1 MLGCEN
7 YNLSGYG
14 RKLRVFAACAVISLI
29 YFPSLASADSGL
41 FLPLNRSSLMVLQS
55 PVKEVVIANP
65 DIVDVYA
72 HNQTY
77 LTFIGKTVGSTN
89 VRLFDASGKLLKD
102 FQISVG
108 YDLPA
113 IRKALKTFIP
123 DETIGVE
130 MVNTSVALTGQVRN
144 NSTTDRALKIVQ
156 DYIGSSKSGG
166 VSSSSSLSATGDSS
180 GGASQNSNIINMM
193 KLISG
198 QQVMLRVRVAEVN
211 RDALKRLGV
220 DPQIILAGG
229 NYSGVGALGTAI
241 TGITTGATDAWTLPP
256 DTYRGTFGGF
266 FQSNGN
272 HRVGAVINALERDGL
287 FKTLAEPN
295 LVAVSGESA
304 EFLAGGEVPIPIAS
318 NGGSGGASTVTVEY
332 KPYGVSVKFTPDVLS
347 ENRIRMLV
355 QPEVSDVTFA
365 QGVTVSGLPVPSI
378 ATRKVKTTVELAPGE
393 SFMIAGL
400 LKDQTKATIDQL
412 PGLKELPVLGALFRS
427 TEFQR
432 NESELVVSVTPYL
445 VDPLKNSDVKLP
457 TDNFKPA
464 SQMEMFFY
472 GVLGAVA
479 ADGKP
484 AARIPEFE
492 GPTGFMVD

>member
-1 MLGCEN
+1 MLGCAN
-7 YNLSGYG
+7 VNFRGFKGKARLF
-14 RKLRVFAACAVISLI
+14 VACAVLSSSLVLVS
-29 YFPSLASADSGL
+29 PASAGSGL
-41 FLPLNRSSLMVLQS
+41 FLPLNRSSLMVLKS

-89 VRLFDASGKLLKD
+89 IRLFDSGGKLLKD
-102 FQISVG
+102 FSVSVG

-123 DETIGVE
+123 NETIGVE
-130 MVNTSVALTGQVRN
+130 MVNTSIALTGQIRSN
-144 NSTTDRALKIVQ
+144 AATDKALKIVN
-156 DYIGSSKSGG
+156 DYIGSDKSSGSSA
-166 VSSSSSLSATGDSS
+166 SSSASSDSA
-180 GGASQNSNIINMM
+180 NSYPKIINMM

-211 RDALKRLGV
+211 RDALKRLGI
-220 DPQIILAGG
+220 DPQIISGKG
-229 NYSGVGALGTAI
+229 NFGITGALGSSIA
-241 TGITTGATDAWTLPP
+241 GITAGSTSTWTTNA
-256 DTYRGTFGGF
+256 DNYRGTMFTGWS
-266 FQSNGN
+266 SNPS
-272 HRVGAVINALERDGL
+272 HSVGAAVNALERDGL
-287 FKTLAEPN
+287 VKLLAEPN

-304 EFLAGGEVPIPIAS
+304 EFLAGGEVPIPIANTTSGS
-318 NGGSGGASTVTVEY
+318 NQITIEY
-332 KPYGVSVKFTPDVLS
+332 KPYGVNVKFTPDVLS
-347 ENRIRMLV
+347 ENLIRVAV
-355 QPEVSDVTFA
+355 QPEVSEISYADKVIN
-365 QGVTVSGLPVPSI
+365 GGLPVPSI
-378 ATRKVKTTVELAPGE
+378 TTRRAKTTVELAPGE

-400 LKDQTKATIDQL
+400 LKDKTSASVDQL
-412 PGLKELPVLGALFRS
+412 PGVKDLPILGALFRS

-432 NESELVVSVTPYL
+432 NETELVISVTPYL

-457 TDNFKPA
+457 TDDYKPA

-472 GVLGAVA
+472 GILGSVA
-479 ADGKP
+479 ADGKS

>member
-14 RKLRVFAACAVISLI
+14 RKLRVFAACAVISSVC
-29 YFPSLASADSGL
+29 FPFLANADSGL

-55 PVKEVVIANP
+55 PIKEVVIANP

-156 DYIGSSKSGG
+156 DYIGSSKSSAG
-166 VSSSSSLSATGDSS
+166 SSALSSDLSGSS
-180 GGASQNSNIINMM
+180 QSPNIINMM

-220 DPQIILAGG
+220 DPQVILAGG
-229 NYSGVGALGTAI
+229 NYSGVGALGTAL
-241 TGITTGATDAWTLPP
+241 TGIEAGGTAGSWTLPP

-304 EFLAGGEVPIPIAS
+304 EFLAGGEVPIPIAT
-318 NGGSGGASTVTVEY
+318 NGTSGGAATVTVEY